1 MLVREVIA
9 ETCSVSRVARVTVL
23 LTYLL
28 TAAIGRHAGG
38 APLFVGALLAFFACF
53 AAAQTALF
61 CIFNEVYGACPKRG
75 EWLGYI
81 SSVASLGRCVGPL
94 WAVALYD
101 VAYEPEQGSG
111 DMRRGGG
118 GDGGDLGSGAFA
130 APSAAE
136 AAALPIW
143 LINGGGT
150 LLGAALVLAAWK
162 TLKLQPVP

>member
-1 MLVREVIA
+1 MGGKRRAASSKQCV
-9 ETCSVSRVARVTVL
+9 VSSEQSSCTSDTASTLRPPKRILAHL
-23 LTYLL
+23 LTC
-28 TAAIGRHAGG
+28 TAS
-38 APLFVGALLAFFACF
+38 
-53 AAAQTALF
+53 AQTALF
-61 CIFNEVYGACPKRG
+61 CIFNEVYGASPKRG

-118 GDGGDLGSGAFA
+118 GGSRGGDQGSGAFA
-130 APSAAE
+130 APAAAE

-162 TLKLQPVP
+162 TLKLQPVAVP

>member
-1 MLVREVIA
+1 M
-9 ETCSVSRVARVTVL
+9 
-23 LTYLL
+23 
-28 TAAIGRHAGG
+28 
-38 APLFVGALLAFFACF
+38 
-53 AAAQTALF
+53 
-61 CIFNEVYGACPKRG
+61 
-75 EWLGYI
+75 
-81 SSVASLGRCVGPL
+81 
-94 WAVALYD
+94 YD

-111 DMRRGGG
+111 DMRRGDGG
-118 GDGGDLGSGAFA
+118 GGGDLGSGAFA

>member
-1 MLVREVIA
+1 
-9 ETCSVSRVARVTVL
+9 VSRAVTGVTRLAREGPNL
-23 LTYLL
+23 LTPTHYL
-28 TAAIGRHAGG
+28 TAS
-38 APLFVGALLAFFACF
+38 
-53 AAAQTALF
+53 AQTALF
-61 CIFNEVYGACPKRG
+61 CIFNELYGASPKRG

-118 GDGGDLGSGAFA
+118 GGGDQGSGVFA
-130 APSAAE
+130 APAAAE

-143 LINGGGT
+143 LVNGGGT

-162 TLKLQPVP
+162 TLELQPVAVP